1 VSKILHQR
9 VRFGFPV
16 ATWSLH
22 DEQQFDAFQMVI
34 ELELIVEIKM
44 YYWKGLYAYIV
55 IKLSLSRWVDDLY
68 DLEPNS
74 GSLTWLNIHD
84 EVNIF

>member
-1 VSKILHQR
+1 
-9 VRFGFPV
+9 
-16 ATWSLH
+16 
-22 DEQQFDAFQMVI
+22 MVI

-84 EVNIF
+84 EVNIFKK